1 MRNDA
6 ILIFDILNAI
16 CSIEKFTKKIS
27 KKNFLENEMMMSACA
42 QKISVIGEAST
53 KLSPSLKKQFSE
65 VPWKAIVGMRNRLVH
80 EYFGIDSIGLWLT
93 IKHDIPTLKKL
104 IIQVQKSQE
113 KS

>member
-53 KLSPSLKKQFSE
+53 KLSPSLKNSFLKFLGRQLLECETGLCMNISE
-65 VPWKAIVGMRNRLVH
+65 
-80 EYFGIDSIGLWLT
+80 
-93 IKHDIPTLKKL
+93 
-104 IIQVQKSQE
+104 
-113 KS
+113 